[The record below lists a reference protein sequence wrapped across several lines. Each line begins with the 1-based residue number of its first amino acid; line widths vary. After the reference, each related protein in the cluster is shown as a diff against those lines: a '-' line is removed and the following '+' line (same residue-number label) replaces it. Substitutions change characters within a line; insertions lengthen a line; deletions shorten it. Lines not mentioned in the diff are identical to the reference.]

1 MDLLS
6 NSAYE
11 ASTGVGITKGRH
23 RKGIGELPIEL
34 LINIF
39 GWSSGLCRRYYMETR
54 LGRRPIVS
62 YISRLQIMAQVCRRW
77 REIIN
82 GAPELWT
89 FVTDQD
95 KASTAIV
102 LDRSREHP
110 IGIWLREDPI
120 GESLYVAVLAQSH
133 RWILADIEVHRDD
146 QEALRRLEEVD
157 APMLKCL
164 VLEVSALDRHSIFV
178 LDLLR
183 DHPPQLTSLTLV
195 EVAMRF
201 WNSRLRSSSPQTK
214 ARTHSYIRSYS

>member
-1 MDLLS
+1 
-6 NSAYE
+6 
-11 ASTGVGITKGRH
+11 
-23 RKGIGELPIEL
+23 
-34 LINIF
+34 
-39 GWSSGLCRRYYMETR
+39 
-54 LGRRPIVS
+54 
-62 YISRLQIMAQVCRRW
+62 MAQVCRRW

-120 GESLYVAVLAQSH
+120 DESLYVAVLAQSH